1 MALCITNHEVHL
13 TFVVPA
19 KALTGDSP
27 RLGDLKKQPFMGT
40 SPLSISLILS
50 WSELRLLSQANSKT
64 PCHYNHPQILF
75 RRGPGPLLCGLKR
88 WDRPSV
94 DMVQD
99 YTARLGRVRI
109 RTQEQG
115 NFPLTP
121 HPLGWGEVLL
131 AITQLVCNLANQPS
145 VD

>member
-1 MALCITNHEVHL
+1 MLDSGVCFEGWQRPPCITNHEVHL

-27 RLGDLKKQPFMGT
+27 RLGDLTKKQPFMGT
-40 SPLSISLILS
+40 SPLFINLIFN
-50 WSELRLLSQANSKT
+50 WSGLRLLSQANSKT
-64 PCHYNHPQILF
+64 LCHYNHPQISF
-75 RRGPGPLLCGLKR
+75 RRGPGPLLCGLRR

-99 YTARLGRVRI
+99 HTARLGRVRI

-115 NFPLTP
+115 NAP
-121 HPLGWGEVLL
+121 
-131 AITQLVCNLANQPS
+131 
-145 VD
+145 